1 MTTRDFDSLL
11 ERARAELAAAE
22 GELHLATLRRDN
34 AAVAVQTWEARGR
47 AGQLPPDL
55 QRALLAAPSQRSAEQ
70 DALLVG
76 AGLGRRGRRLFGL
89 GVRLTREGR
98 EMRHYLVR
106 EGDATQPGPEDQPEG
121 GPDGLS

>member
-34 AAVAVQTWEARGR
+34 AAVAVQTWEAGR

-55 QRALLAAPSQRSAEQ
+55 QQALLATPSQRSAEQ
-70 DALLVG
+70 DALLVET
-76 AGLGRRGRRLFGL
+76 GLGRRGRRLFGL

-98 EMRHYLVR
+98 EMRHYLVQ
-106 EGDATQPGPEDQPEG
+106 EGDATQPGSEDQPEG
-121 GPDGLS
+121 RPDGLS